1 MSCISFSDLGMI
13 CRHFNLNTGEVFE
26 LLSTPQRTLIARASA
41 PIHSI
46 KGAAQ
51 AAVRG
56 SVTAVSD
63 SASEASS
70 VAPAKQ
76 FKFASS
82 KTADFAKE
90 MCEEHGISMES
101 ITPTGKGGK
110 ITKDDVKKA
119 LPAKKR
125 GRKRKGSSGKDG
137 DMVDKLK
144 TKDPNAPK
152 RPGNAWLLFLN
163 AHRAAKVSENP
174 SMKMPEITKLISVDY
189 KALSAE
195 EKKVWTDQYE
205 AAKAKYAAD
214 MAAYK
219 ASKESDAASVVSKAS
234 TASKTSKV
242 SATSGLKL
250 AAEETTAL
258 KKVKIPKEHKAA
270 VREELKKLQ
279 DGNWTNEQK
288 LAALKSVVAAK
299 KLAKDA
305 EKRAQK
311 AAKIQTKVDDAVKE
325 ILSYVTLNKLNAADE
340 KSLRNRVKDV
350 DEHCQGSLLDGVTL
364 KEMKSILKEQKALN
378 SKLAKAA
385 AKPKKAVIVGP
396 AGGAAGVAAGVVFDD
411 DLSDSDSD
419 SDDELDEDPIE
430 FQWNGATY
438 WRTPG
443 GHVMEEED
451 GPVIGR
457 WDADEECVQF
467 ED

>member
-1 MSCISFSDLGMI
+1 MSCISFADLGMI
-13 CRHFNLNTGEVFE
+13 CRHFNLNKAEVFA
-26 LLSTPQRTLIARASA
+26 LLSSPQRELIARASPA

-46 KGAAQ
+46 RGAAQ

-56 SVTAVSD
+56 SVTAAAD
-63 SASEASS
+63 TASEASS
-70 VAPAKQ
+70 VTPAKQ

-90 MCEEHGISMES
+90 MCSEHGISMES
-101 ITPTGKGGK
+101 ITPSGKGGK

-125 GRKRKGSSGKDG
+125 GRKRKGSKGKDG

-163 AHRAAKVSENP
+163 AHRAQKVSENP
-174 SMKMPEITKLISVDY
+174 GCKMPEITKMISADY

-195 EKKVWTDQYE
+195 DRKVWTDKYD

-214 MAAYK
+214 MAATASK
-219 ASKESDAASVVSKAS
+219 ASK
-234 TASKTSKV
+234 ASK
-242 SATSGLKL
+242 G
-250 AAEETTAL
+250 

-270 VREELKKLQ
+270 VREERKKL
-279 DGNWTNEQK
+279 GEGKRSNAEK
-288 LAALKSVVAAK
+288 LAALEKVVAAK
-299 KLAKDA
+299 KLAKEL

-311 AAKIQTKVDDAVKE
+311 AAKIQTKVDEAVKE

-350 DEHCQGSLLDGVTL
+350 DEHCQGALLDGVTL

-385 AKPKKAVIVGP
+385 AKPKKAVAEKKVIVTEP
-396 AGGAAGVAAGVVFDD
+396 AVVFDD

-419 SDDELDEDPIE
+419 SDEELEEDAIE

-438 WRTPG
+438 WRTAG
-443 GHVMEEED
+443 GLVMEEED

>member
-46 KGAAQ
+46 KGAAR
-51 AAVRG
+51 A

-174 SMKMPEITKLISVDY
+174 GMKMPEITKLISVDY

-242 SATSGLKL
+242 STASGLKL
-250 AAEETTAL
+250 ASEETTAL

-378 SKLAKAA
+378 SKLAKADA
-385 AKPKKAVIVGP
+385 TPKKAATP
-396 AGGAAGVAAGVVFDD
+396 AAAVVFDD

-419 SDDELDEDPIE
+419 DELEADDFE

-438 WRTPG
+438 WRTTSG
-443 GHVMEEED
+443 LVMEEED
-451 GPVIGR
+451 GPIVGR
-457 WDADEECVQF
+457 WDDDEQCVQF

>member
-13 CRHFNLNTGEVFE
+13 CRHFNLNKAEVFD
-26 LLSTPQRTLIARASA
+26 LLSTPQRALIARASV
-41 PIHSI
+41 PS
-46 KGAAQ
+46 
-51 AAVRG
+51 R

-76 FKFASS
+76 YKFASS

-90 MCEEHGISMES
+90 MCAEHNISMDS
-101 ITPTGKGGK
+101 ITATGNGGK
-110 ITKDDVKKA
+110 ITKEDVKKA

-174 SMKMPEITKLISVDY
+174 GAKMPEITKLISVDY

-195 EKKVWTDQYE
+195 NRKVWTDQYD
-205 AAKAKYAAD
+205 AAKVKYATD

-219 ASKESDAASVVSKAS
+219 ASKEDGASVASTASTASKASKASKAS
-234 TASKTSKV
+234 TASK
-242 SATSGLKL
+242 G
-250 AAEETTAL
+250 

-270 VREELKKLQ
+270 VREELKKLKP
-279 DGNWTNEQK
+279 GNWTNEQK

-299 KLAKDA
+299 KLAKELA
-305 EKRAQK
+305 KRAKK
-311 AAKIQTKVDDAVKE
+311 AAKVQSQVDDVVKE

-364 KEMKSILKEQKALN
+364 KEMKSILKEQKALQR
-378 SKLAKAA
+378 KLVKAA
-385 AKPKKAVIVGP
+385 AKPKKAVAQKKVIVAEP
-396 AGGAAGVAAGVVFDD
+396 AVVFDD
-411 DLSDSDSD
+411 DLSDSDDD
-419 SDDELDEDPIE
+419 SDDELDEDAFE
-430 FQWNGATY
+430 FEWNGATY

-443 GHVMEEED
+443 GLVMEDED
-451 GPVIGR
+451 GPVVGR
-457 WDADEECVQF
+457 WDADEEVVQF

>member
-13 CRHFNLNTGEVFE
+13 CRHFNLNKGEVFD
-26 LLSTPQRTLIARASA
+26 LLSTPQRALIARASV
-41 PIHSI
+41 PS
-46 KGAAQ
+46 
-51 AAVRG
+51 R

-63 SASEASS
+63 SGSEASS

-90 MCEEHGISMES
+90 MCSEHGISMES

-125 GRKRKGSSGKDG
+125 GRKRKGSSGNDG

-174 SMKMPEITKLISVDY
+174 GMKMPEITKLISVDY

-195 EKKVWTDQYE
+195 ERKVWTDQYD
-205 AAKAKYAAD
+205 AAKVKYAAD

-219 ASKESDAASVVSKAS
+219 ASKEDGASVASETSKASKASEASSKVSKAS
-234 TASKTSKV
+234 TASK
-242 SATSGLKL
+242 G
-250 AAEETTAL
+250 

-270 VREELKKLQ
+270 VREELKKLAP
-279 DGNWTNEQK
+279 GNWTNEQK

-299 KLAKDA
+299 KLAKEL

-311 AAKIQTKVDDAVKE
+311 AAKIQLKVDDVVKE
-325 ILSYVTLNKLNAADE
+325 ILSHVKLNKLNAADE

-350 DEHCQGSLLDGVTL
+350 DEHCQCSLLDGVTL
-364 KEMKSILKEQKALN
+364 KEMKSILKEQKALQR
-378 SKLAKAA
+378 KLAKKEATAA
-385 AKPKKAVIVGP
+385 A
-396 AGGAAGVAAGVVFDD
+396 AAAAAAAASSAAVVFDD
-411 DLSDSDSD
+411 DLSDSDDD
-419 SDDELDEDPIE
+419 SDDELEEDVFE
-430 FQWNGATY
+430 FEWNGATY
-438 WRTPG
+438 WRSPG

-451 GPVIGR
+451 GPIVGR
-457 WDADEECVQF
+457 WDEDEQVVQF

>member
-13 CRHFNLNTGEVFE
+13 CRHFNLNTAEVFE
-26 LLSTPQRTLIARASA
+26 LLSTPQRTLIGRASV
-41 PIHSI
+41 PS
-46 KGAAQ
+46 
-51 AAVRG
+51 R
-56 SVTAVSD
+56 SVTAVAD

-82 KTADFAKE
+82 KTADFAKK
-90 MCEEHGISMES
+90 MCAEHNISMDS
-101 ITPTGKGGK
+101 ITPTGNGGK
-110 ITKDDVKKA
+110 ITKEDVKKA

-125 GRKRKGSSGKDG
+125 GRKRKGSAGKDG

-152 RPGNAWLLFLN
+152 RPGNAWLLYLN
-163 AHRAAKVSENP
+163 ANRATKVSENP
-174 SMKMPEITKLISVDY
+174 GAKMPEITKLISVDY

-195 EKKVWTDQYE
+195 DRKVWTDQYE

-219 ASKESDAASVVSKAS
+219 ASKEDGASVASAASTASKVSKAS
-234 TASKTSKV
+234 TTSTASK
-242 SATSGLKL
+242 G
-250 AAEETTAL
+250 

-270 VREELKKLQ
+270 VREELKKLAP
-279 DGNWTNEQK
+279 GNWTNEQK

-311 AAKIQTKVDDAVKE
+311 AAKIQSKVDETMTE
-325 ILSYVTLNKLNAADE
+325 ILTYVTLNKLSADDE
-340 KSLRNRVKDV
+340 KSLRNRLKDV

-378 SKLAKAA
+378 RKLEKAV
-385 AKPKKAVIVGP
+385 AKPKKAVAQKKVVVTEP
-396 AGGAAGVAAGVVFDD
+396 AVVFDD
-411 DLSDSDSD
+411 DLSDSDSEE
-419 SDDELDEDPIE
+419 ELEEDAFE
-430 FQWNGATY
+430 FEWNGATY
-438 WRTPG
+438 WRTVG
-443 GHVMEEED
+443 GLVMEDED

-457 WDADEECVQF
+457 WDADEEVVQF

>member
-1 MSCISFSDLGMI
+1 MSCISFADLGMI
-13 CRHFNLNTGEVFE
+13 CRHFNLNKAEVFD
-26 LLSTPQRTLIARASA
+26 LLSSPQREMIARASPA

-56 SVTAVSD
+56 SVTAVAD
-63 SASEASS
+63 TASEASS
-70 VAPAKQ
+70 VTPAKQ

-90 MCEEHGISMES
+90 MCSEHGISMES
-101 ITPTGKGGK
+101 ITPSGKGGK

-125 GRKRKGSSGKDG
+125 GRKRKGSKGKDG

-152 RPGNAWLLFLN
+152 RPGNAWLLYLN
-163 AHRAAKVSENP
+163 AHRAQKVSENP
-174 SMKMPEITKLISVDY
+174 GCKMPEITKMISADY
-189 KALSAE
+189 KALGTE
-195 EKKVWTDQYE
+195 DRKVWTDKYD

-219 ASKESDAASVVSKAS
+219 ASKEDGASVVSKAS
-234 TASKTSKV
+234 TASKVSTASKA
-242 SATSGLKL
+242 SKASKG
-250 AAEETTAL
+250 

-270 VREELKKLQ
+270 VREELKKL
-279 DGNWTNEQK
+279 GEGKRSNAEK
-288 LAALKSVVAAK
+288 LAALEKVVAAK
-299 KLAKDA
+299 KLAKEA

-350 DEHCQGSLLDGVTL
+350 DEHCQNSLIDGVTL
-364 KEMKSILKEQKALN
+364 KEMKLILKEQKALN

-385 AKPKKAVIVGP
+385 AKPKKAVAEKKVIVTEP
-396 AGGAAGVAAGVVFDD
+396 AVVFDD